1 MERHHE
7 LAANAR
13 RFAGFADL
21 YDRVRPT
28 PPSTIADAITA
39 YAGGRPAFVVDLG
52 SGTGLST
59 RWAAHWAYEVVG
71 VEPSHDMR
79 VRAAHVTREPHARY
93 LSGWSDDTGLPDACA
108 DVVLAVQ
115 ALHWMEPA
123 GTFAEVARLLR
134 PGGVFAAIDCD
145 WPPAIGDAAAE
156 ASWGQARSTIAVYE
170 RRLIAGLAGGALTA
184 PVRDEEQLTPVAM
197 PRQSDDLRPLGD
209 RVPDDDD
216 LVGRLGIAS
225 SATIAE
231 GVRYWPKG
239 KHLDRLAASGRFSHC
254 IELCAASAEMGD
266 SDRFVELLRSQGDYQ
281 TLRRHGVDD
290 DVLGVEGFAAD
301 MLQRLGSTPRSF
313 WFTYRARLAVR

>member
-1 MERHHE
+1 MEHHHE
-7 LAANAR
+7 LAANAH

-28 PPSTIADAITA
+28 PPSTIAEAITA
-39 YAGGRPAFVVDLG
+39 YVGGRPAFVVDLG

-59 RWAAHWAYEVVG
+59 RWAARWAYEVVG

-79 VRAAHVTREPHARY
+79 VRAAHVTSEPHVRY

-115 ALHWMEPA
+115 ALHWMEPF

-145 WPPAIGDAAAE
+145 WPPTIGDATAE
-156 ASWGQARSTIAVYE
+156 SGWGRTRDTIAVYE
-170 RRLIAGLAGGALTA
+170 CRLVAGLTGETLTA
-184 PVRDEEQLTPVAM
+184 PVRDDERFAPVAK
-197 PRQSDDLRPLGD
+197 PRQSDDLRPL
-209 RVPDDDD
+209 DDDRD
-216 LVGRLGIAS
+216 GDPVGGFEAGS
-225 SATIAE
+225 AATIAE

-239 KHLDRLAASGRFSHC
+239 KHLDRMAASGRFTHC
-254 IELCAASAEMGD
+254 IELCSSSAETGD
-266 SDRFVELLRSQGDYQ
+266 GERFVELLRSQGDYQ

-290 DVLGVEGFAAD
+290 DVLGVEAFSAD
-301 MLQRLGSTPRSF
+301 VLGRLGSTPRPF

>member
-59 RWAAHWAYEVVG
+59 RWAARWAYEVVG

-79 VRAAHVTREPHARY
+79 MRAAHVTSEPHVRY
-93 LSGWSDDTGLPDACA
+93 LSGWSNDTGLPDGCA

-134 PGGVFAAIDCD
+134 TDGVFAAIDCD
-145 WPPAIGDAAAE
+145 WPPTVGDAAAE
-156 ASWGQARSTIAVYE
+156 AGWGRARSTIAVYE
-170 RRLIAGLAGGALTA
+170 RRLVAGLTGGALTA
-184 PVRDEEQLTPVAM
+184 PVRDNEQLAPVAM
-197 PRQSDDLRPLGD
+197 PRQSDDLRPLDGA
-209 RVPDDDD
+209 DDPA
-216 LVGRLGIAS
+216 GRSDTRSA
-225 SATIAE
+225 ATIAE
-231 GVRYWPKG
+231 GVQYWPKG
-239 KHLDRLAASGRFSHC
+239 KHLGRMAASGRFSHC
-254 IELCAASAEMGD
+254 IELCAAAAETGD
-266 SDRFVELLRSQGDYQ
+266 SERFVELLRSQGDYQ

-290 DVLGVEGFAAD
+290 DVLGVEAFAAD
-301 MLQRLGSTPRSF
+301 MLQRLGSTPRPF
-313 WFTYRARLAVR
+313 WFTYRARLGVR